1 MNKKLDENLPEN
13 IKNVFDIAKAGLD
26 KDSALAGSGADS
38 SANINNNENKET
50 TKMINDQEI
59 AKAVAEQVEAIF
71 AQKDAQKQVESKIT
85 ALESEKASL
94 STKVQELTSANEALV
109 NEKAAIEA
117 SKAEIETKRA
127 ELEEANKALATEK
140 EKIQSE
146 ANAAKAEIE
155 KINKEKT
162 LAERKAKLESEKIL
176 IEDEALAGKQ
186 IAKISEMTDEQ
197 FAEYVEELKS
207 IAAKCGEPKDAE
219 KKKSEKTDKAKAS
232 IEEVQTQD
240 VSVGQIYV
248 QAIAS
253 AQSPS
258 EPDAGRVSLYAQM

>member
-50 TKMINDQEI
+50 TKMNDQEI

-117 SKAEIETKRA
+117 SKAEIETKRT

-176 IEDEALAGKQ
+176 IKDEALAKKQ
-186 IAKISEMTDEQ
+186 IAKISEMTEEQ
-197 FAEYVEELKS
+197 FADYTEELKS
-207 IAAKCGEPKDAE
+207 IAAKCDE
-219 KKKSEKTDKAKAS
+219 KQDVENKVLEGTEKAKAS
-232 IEEVQTQD
+232 VEEVKTQD
-240 VSVGQIYV
+240 VSAGQIYA

-253 AQSPS
+253 AQNPS